1 VLKINQVFT
10 KIFLLFVSIFSI
22 FLITAY
28 FSLKPKIELL
38 DSYNQT
44 WIKLVIASVIVLVI
58 IYFFIKSVSYKLTQD
73 AEKFQNYLEEISNKN
88 YQAVVKIKY
97 FYEFLE
103 MSLRLKNLVKRLNNK
118 DSKKK

>member
-1 VLKINQVFT
+1 MLKINQVFT

-28 FSLKPKIELL
+28 FSLKPQIEFL
-38 DSYNQT
+38 DAYNQT
-44 WIKLVIASVIVLVI
+44 WIKLAITSVIVLVI